1 MKRVKLHGIWAAF
14 ALAATPLLSEAQLLK
29 GTAEEGVG
37 GLQVVL
43 TEDGDLMAAQYVPL
57 RVGENGTFT
66 FDRELKKPYEDVSI
80 YVGDWGICGAHLV
93 PGETLT
99 LHIRKGEDGE
109 NIYEFEGKNKEIS
122 EFYTAYLQAFD
133 LMRYLP
139 MNPEDA
145 KPYEENRKILA
156 AEHEKMEGM
165 LQNIQDKEL
174 RDYYTRLVES
184 ANKNIIV
191 RLMQEEAYSQKK
203 QVQDFPEYKEIM
215 ASVDINDETNVATG
229 MMFTKVQSL
238 IAPALAGKNNTA
250 YYLDFIKA
258 VEEQVTNPVVRK
270 ALTRAC
276 GMMYFSYGE
285 KDEYQKFWEA
295 YKTFA
300 KDYPEY
306 IALYQPQMDAIDKT
320 AKGKPASDATLT
332 TQEGTTCKLSDL
344 FGKFLYID
352 VWATW
357 CGPCCAEIPHLEKVA
372 AHFKGNDKVRI
383 VSISIDENEKA
394 WKAKLEKDQPEWEQY
409 ILTPEEAA
417 AFQQAWGING
427 IPRFLMID
435 KDGKIFNADAARPSD
450 PDIIEIIETQLK

>member
-1 MKRVKLHGIWAAF
+1 MKHLKLHGIWAAL

-37 GLQVVL
+37 ELQAVL
-43 TEDGDLMAAQYVPL
+43 TEDGDITSAEYFPL
-57 RVGENGTFT
+57 KTDKDGKFT
-66 FDRELKKPYEDVSI
+66 FDKKLEKGYEDIPI
-80 YVGDWGICGAHLV
+80 YVGDWGICGVHLV

-99 LHIRKGEDGE
+99 LHIRKGEDGK
-109 NIYEFEGKNKEIS
+109 NVYKFEGKNKEVS

-139 MNPEDA
+139 MNPEEA

-156 AEHEKMEGM
+156 TEHEKMKGM
-165 LQNIQDKEL
+165 LQNIKDKKL
-174 RDYYTRLVES
+174 REYYSRLVES
-184 ANKNIIV
+184 NNKSITA
-191 RLMQEEAYSQKK
+191 RLIENEAYEQKK
-203 QVQDFPEYKEIM
+203 QVMDFPEYAKLMETI
-215 ASVDINDETNVATG
+215 DINDEVNLATG
-229 MMFTKVQSL
+229 ATYSKIQSQIPCQTDEIYNTDYCL
-238 IAPALAGKNNTA
+238 KFMDIVSNTA
-250 YYLDFIKA
+250 
-258 VEEQVTNPVVRK
+258 TNPTVKK
-270 ALTRAC
+270 ALTRFC
-276 GMMYFSYGE
+276 GYAYFAYGE
-285 KDEYQKFWEA
+285 KEDYMKFWEA

-306 IALYQPQMDAIDKT
+306 IALYQPQVDALNKT
-320 AKGKPASDATLT
+320 AKGMAAYDATLT
-332 TQEGTTCKLSDL
+332 TREGTTCRLSDL

-383 VSISIDENEKA
+383 VSISIDADVKA
-394 WKAKLEKDQPEWEQY
+394 WQAKLEKDQPEWEQY
-409 ILTPEEAA
+409 VLTPEEAT

-435 KDGKIFNADAARPSD
+435 PQGKIFDADAPRPSNERT
-450 PDIIEIIETQLK
+450 IEIIEEQLK